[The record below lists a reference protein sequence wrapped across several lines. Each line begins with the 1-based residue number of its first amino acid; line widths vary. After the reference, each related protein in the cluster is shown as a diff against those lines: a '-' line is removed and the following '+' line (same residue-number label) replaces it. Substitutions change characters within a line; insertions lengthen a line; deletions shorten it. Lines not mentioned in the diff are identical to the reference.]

1 MLFTLNL
8 NAQVQLSDSIA
19 KKVIVELIQ
28 KDSLVNET
36 LYLNNILN
44 ITNNKL
50 VLKDS
55 IISTYQVKEINYQRQ
70 ISNQQSITNNYIKQ
84 NKQLKNKNNWT
95 KIKAI
100 LIAITVGAVVY
111 VVK

>member
-36 LYLNNILN
+36 KYLNNVLD

-50 VLKDS
+50 LIKDS
-55 IISTYQVKEINYQRQ
+55 IINQYQIKEINYQQQ

-84 NKQLKNKNNWT
+84 NKQLKYKNNWT

-111 VVK
+111 IVK

>member
-8 NAQVQLSDSIA
+8 NAQIQLSDSVA

-28 KDSLVNET
+28 KDSLVSET
-36 LYLNNILN
+36 KYLNNVLN

-50 VLKDS
+50 LLKDI
-55 IISTYQVKEINYQRQ
+55 IISTYQVKEINYQQQ

-95 KIKAI
+95 KVKAI

>member
-36 LYLNNILN
+36 KYLNNVLD

-50 VLKDS
+50 LIKDS
-55 IISTYQVKEINYQRQ
+55 IINQYQIKEINYQQQ

-84 NKQLKNKNNWT
+84 NKQLKHKNNWT

-111 VVK
+111 IVK